1 MRYLVQRVPATH
13 VAPHARVRSAHQRFL
28 AVVLL
33 ILWPGGSY
41 PTSTT
46 PLTWGPLSPAEEV
59 VPSPPKTAP
68 DSSVSAGVD
77 VEAVEEMLQGAK
89 GRREHWADVPELVV
103 LTSVMQYRTGTSSE
117 YVATADILTNDEVEG
132 LIAELTS
139 ALALLTG
146 NSFPRFA
153 AVRRESIEP
162 GASTNIIRR
171 NQIVVG
177 RYRDVRQQSGILGL
191 GGRAVRPHGAIT
203 GAALVLDDEYDRTGP
218 MRTLLRTHELGH
230 ALGYNHVQ
238 SRESIMNPR
247 IGADP
252 TDLDRQIA
260 TFAYGQVALRH

>member
-1 MRYLVQRVPATH
+1 MRCRVQRVPATQ
-13 VAPHARVRSAHQRFL
+13 VAPHARVRPAHQRCL

-46 PLTWGPLSPAEEV
+46 PLTWGPLSPTEELVATTSSNAVAE
-59 VPSPPKTAP
+59 
-68 DSSVSAGVD
+68 SAGPLD
-77 VEAVEEMLQGAK
+77 SDAWAVEEMLHGSK

-103 LTSVMQYRTGTSSE
+103 LTSVMQYRTGRSSE
-117 YVATADILTNDEVEG
+117 YVATADVLTESEVDG
-132 LIAELTS
+132 LVAELTS
-139 ALALLTG
+139 ALAILTG
-146 NSFPRFA
+146 NTFQRFA
-153 AVRRESIEP
+153 AVRRESIVP
-162 GASTNIIRR
+162 GASTNIIRK

-177 RYRDVRQQSGILGL
+177 RYRDVRHQSGILGL

-238 SRESIMNPR
+238 SRESIMNPH
-247 IGADP
+247 IGADA
-252 TDLDRQIA
+252 TDLDRRIA
-260 TFAYGQVALRH
+260 TFAYAGAD